1 MSEKRTTPN
10 FEPALKTIAMPKDT
24 NPNGDIFGGWLLSQ
38 MDLAGAVVVKEE
50 CDCAVVT
57 VAVDAMTFHEPVFI
71 GDQVSCYV
79 KIIKVGR
86 TSVTVHIETWAR
98 RKKDRT
104 DILVTEG
111 HFTYVAIDSD
121 RRPRPIYQD

>member
-50 CDCAVVT
+50 CDGAVVT